1 MSETSTPAPP
11 ATGPASAPPA
21 RPAPSAAPAQ
31 TPAQVP
37 GMAAGSTSGSLA
49 EPDAAKTSGP
59 PAAEQ
64 DPSGLAAKLEGELA
78 QLRADAIAGEKAIL
92 RVLAPHSSMTW
103 NGITVTDEPTQVP
116 AHAVAGLT
124 EAAASA
130 GVNLTQEH

>member
-1 MSETSTPAPP
+1 MSDPTQVS
-11 ATGPASAPPA
+11 AS
-21 RPAPSAAPAQ
+21 RPPAQ

-37 GMAAGSTSGSLA
+37 GAAAGSTSGPLA
-49 EPDAAKTSGP
+49 SP
-59 PAAEQ
+59 PAPAPVAAG